1 MKNGKARA
9 LRLIL
14 IAATGAALLALALWP
29 ETLRV
34 DSAPVELGRVRE
46 TLEAEGRTR
55 VRERHVIA
63 APMAAQAR
71 RLTLEPGDPVK
82 AGEAL
87 LTLEPLAT
95 PALDARSR
103 AQAEA
108 QIEAASAQRLAA
120 AAEARAADSAA
131 ALARA
136 ELLRQQGL
144 AAQGMVSPAAL
155 QQAETA
161 AQRAELAAQGARF
174 REATAGHQWQAA
186 QAALTAAGPGGRAAL
201 VLTAPLDGVV
211 LRRHYQSARSVQAGE
226 PLLEIGDPRALEV
239 EVDVLSADAVR
250 LRPGQAVELTRWG
263 GEPALEGRVQRIEPG
278 AFAKVSALGVEEQ
291 RVWVIVELLSPRER
305 WQRLGEGY
313 RVLARFVLAQ
323 QDDALQV
330 PTSAVFRQPDGSAA
344 LFRIEGGRARLQPVE
359 LGLQGEGRS
368 AIRRGLSQGDRVVL
382 HPPRELEDGAR
393 VEQH

>member
-120 AAEARAADSAA
+120 AAEARASGSDSI
-131 ALARA
+131 
-136 ELLRQQGL
+136 
-144 AAQGMVSPAAL
+144 S
-155 QQAETA
+155 
-161 AQRAELAAQGARF
+161 
-174 REATAGHQWQAA
+174 
-186 QAALTAAGPGGRAAL
+186 
-201 VLTAPLDGVV
+201 
-211 LRRHYQSARSVQAGE
+211 
-226 PLLEIGDPRALEV
+226 
-239 EVDVLSADAVR
+239 
-250 LRPGQAVELTRWG
+250 
-263 GEPALEGRVQRIEPG
+263 
-278 AFAKVSALGVEEQ
+278 
-291 RVWVIVELLSPRER
+291 
-305 WQRLGEGY
+305 
-313 RVLARFVLAQ
+313 
-323 QDDALQV
+323 
-330 PTSAVFRQPDGSAA
+330 
-344 LFRIEGGRARLQPVE
+344 
-359 LGLQGEGRS
+359 
-368 AIRRGLSQGDRVVL
+368 
-382 HPPRELEDGAR
+382 
-393 VEQH
+393 